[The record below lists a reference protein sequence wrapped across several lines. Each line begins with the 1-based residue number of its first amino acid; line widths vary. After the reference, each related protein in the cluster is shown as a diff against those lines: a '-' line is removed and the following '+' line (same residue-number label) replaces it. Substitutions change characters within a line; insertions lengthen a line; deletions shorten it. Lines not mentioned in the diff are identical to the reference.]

1 MTPKNEMGE
10 ENKSQTPSAGGATLE
25 KNEKKIHWSEENE
38 TILVEWC
45 DIAQCYKWLYTRSH
59 SKYAAMHAWF
69 TIPTIIFSTISGTA
83 SFAQASLPMEYQS
96 YATLG
101 IGSINIFIGIF
112 ATIQQYLKIS
122 ELNEAHRVS
131 AISWDKFARNIRIEL
146 AKAPE
151 ERNDAGS
158 FIKLC
163 RLEFDRLMETSPR
176 IPDETIDKFLKTFR
190 GTTQEEIDNFKKLK
204 KPDIC
209 DTIITANETRHK
221 WYLQTNKATET
232 IDNVDTRERGLSFD
246 SISENTPVKPE
257 FSNIALTRLKDIRSK
272 KGSDKGL
279 TNVLRTL
286 EEVEQDDKKNRKQE
300 EEKKQQEEDEKVKH
314 AQREQLEKIERYIAG
329 FNNLY
334 ERRPL
339 KEEVYEGT
347 MNEVNKEVLDTFLK
361 TYG

>member
-1 MTPKNEMGE
+1 
-10 ENKSQTPSAGGATLE
+10 
-25 KNEKKIHWSEENE
+25 
-38 TILVEWC
+38 
-45 DIAQCYKWLYTRSH
+45 
-59 SKYAAMHAWF
+59 
-69 TIPTIIFSTISGTA
+69 
-83 SFAQASLPMEYQS
+83 
-96 YATLG
+96 
-101 IGSINIFIGIF
+101 
-112 ATIQQYLKIS
+112 
-122 ELNEAHRVS
+122 
-131 AISWDKFARNIRIEL
+131 
-146 AKAPE
+146 
-151 ERNDAGS
+151 
-158 FIKLC
+158 
-163 RLEFDRLMETSPR
+163 METSPR

-272 KGSDKGL
+272 KGSDRGL